1 MAEQPKKRSR
11 EEINALKR
19 KIIFVPC
26 LTKDALHKWIR
37 LFLGFDVPDCIVD
50 PESNSTPMDMIW
62 ECYSKA
68 YQNNDKSFARVMY
81 YAARD
86 SFKTLCVAMLE
97 VLTVLHL
104 NRSVAHMAAVEGQS
118 EKCQEYVKKFMSSP
132 VIRDYIS
139 GDNLRRVEV
148 ARYLNRDTGECLS
161 EGRWKALTPEQ
172 RDADWQE
179 IRNYIKIVICTPQ
192 GANSEHVPFFVVDE
206 VDVVMNER
214 AYGEAKS
221 IPAPINGL
229 MPLTVFISTRKTST
243 GLVQR
248 EIENAIDMDT
258 GVVKLHV
265 RHWNIIDVTQACEPS
280 RHLPEEP
287 KIPIYV
293 RQEQLRAID
302 EEKFKALSEPEQMK
316 YVKEE
321 GYAGCLKNCRL
332 FASCHG
338 YLATNQ
344 KSKSELL
351 KPIEHVINQISGAQ
365 SVDYALAQYL
375 CKKPSAAG
383 LIYPNFNRDE
393 HVINAAQMAEMILG
407 FPVSPRLS
415 KKELIEIMRQRDML
429 CYAGMDF
436 GYAHNFAV
444 VTFFC
449 DGYRAFVVDVIAEP
463 ELLPDQMVKV
473 CTERLK
479 DWNPVIFP
487 DMENKQMIAVLRRA
501 GFRMREWQKLAG
513 SVVGGINLVHL
524 KLRPPMSEP
533 LLYFLEGDPGV
544 ELLVKRLQKYH
555 WVLDAAERV
564 TDRPS
569 ETEDDECDALRYGI
583 MNVFSA
589 DKSRPAIAQD
599 GPAPKPTYPDNVYTI
614 ENWMSKVIEERGG
627 YSEGS
632 AGSSGRRGRFGWVI

>member
-1 MAEQPKKRSR
+1 MAEPAKKGKSR
-11 EEINALKR
+11 DEINALKR

-26 LTKDALHKWIR
+26 MSKEALHKWIR

-50 PESNSTPMDMIW
+50 PDSTSTPMDMIW

-97 VLTVLHL
+97 VLAVLHL
-104 NRSVAHMAAVEGQS
+104 KRNVAHMAAVEGQS
-118 EKCQEYVKKFMSSP
+118 EKCQEYVKTFMSQP

-148 ARYLNRDTGECLS
+148 SRYLNTDTGECIP
-161 EGRWKALTPEQ
+161 EARWKALSPEL
-172 RDADWQE
+172 RDGPWDE

-221 IPAPINGL
+221 IPAPLNGM

-248 EIENAIDMDT
+248 EIDDAIDMDT
-258 GVVKLHV
+258 GVTKLHV
-265 RHWNIIDVTQACEPS
+265 RHWNLIDVTEACPPE

-293 RQEQLRAID
+293 REDQLRAID
-302 EEKFKALSEPEQMK
+302 ESRFKGLSEPEQQR

-321 GYAGCLKNCRL
+321 GYVGCLKNCRL

-351 KPIEHVINQISGAQ
+351 KPIEHTINQISGGT
-365 SVDYALAQYL
+365 VDYALAQYL

-393 HVINAAQMAEMILG
+393 HVITASQMAEMIQG
-407 FPVSPRLS
+407 FPGDPRLD
-415 KKELIEIMRQRDML
+415 KKGLIEMMRQRDML

-463 ELLPDQMVKV
+463 ELLPDQMVKI

-501 GFRMREWQKLAG
+501 GFRMREWQKVAG
-513 SVVGGINLVHL
+513 TVVGGINVVHL

-533 LLYFLEGDPGV
+533 LLYFLAGDPGV
-544 ELLVKRLQKYH
+544 ELLVKRIQKYH
-555 WVLDAAERV
+555 WVTDAADRV
-564 TDRPS
+564 TDRPT
-569 ETEDDECDALRYGI
+569 EREDDECDALRYGI

-589 DKSRPAIAQD
+589 EKGRPAVAQD
-599 GPAPKPTYPDNVYTI
+599 GPAPPPTHPAHVYPI

-632 AGSSGRRGRFGWVI
+632 VGSSGRRGRFGWVI